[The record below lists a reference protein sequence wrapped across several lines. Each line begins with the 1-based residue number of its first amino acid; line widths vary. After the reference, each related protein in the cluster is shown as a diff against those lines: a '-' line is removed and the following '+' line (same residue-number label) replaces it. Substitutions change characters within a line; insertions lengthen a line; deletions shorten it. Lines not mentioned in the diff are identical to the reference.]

1 MCLDFILLL
10 KLTSYLRPL
19 QSSSSPPLLS
29 CSEARTT
36 LFYFSF
42 TSLPSLLFVISFYTG
57 VDSHSIYRGWIH
69 TMEGS
74 RRTRSKNFFLLR
86 IYSCTDTGWGR
97 GGRLYIASSIE
108 LIRRGGG
115 LFTHIIFLPLY
126 TFSPNYFFLRNSVRR
141 DDDRVLYVSFL
152 PSKKA
157 WGLNLPLTSV
167 ITLFSLLYRRRDIN
181 TMAIIVS
188 LFSIPLFSFPRCQE
202 IPRIYPQTEEGKS
215 SLIFLMGSKT
225 SNFQFNF

>member
-97 GGRLYIASSIE
+97 GGGIYIASSIE
-108 LIRRGGG
+108 YVEEED
-115 LFTHIIFLPLY
+115 FSHISFSFPYTPFLPII
-126 TFSPNYFFLRNSVRR
+126 
-141 DDDRVLYVSFL
+141 SFL
-152 PSKKA
+152 GIRLDGMMIGCCTYLSSLLKRLGVKSSPYFSYHPFLVSVQKK
-157 WGLNLPLTSV
+157 GYKYDGDHR
-167 ITLFSLLYRRRDIN
+167 ITLFH
-181 TMAIIVS
+181 
-188 LFSIPLFSFPRCQE
+188 PLVFFP
-202 IPRIYPQTEEGKS
+202 
-215 SLIFLMGSKT
+215 
-225 SNFQFNF
+225 